1 MEANQLNT
9 NEVLKR
15 RRLLCVVPW
24 SHVSRVHIGV
34 SWSFAVSRFLGF
46 AHVFFAY
53 LAASVALLLLFL
65 RLFIAVSQQ
74 PEGSFMCVILLSE
87 AVN

>member
-9 NEVLKR
+9 NEVLQR
-15 RRLLCVVPW
+15 RRLLCA
-24 SHVSRVHIGV
+24 VSLRHACCVHIGV
-34 SWSFAVSRFLGF
+34 SWPFAVSRFLGF

-53 LAASVALLLLFL
+53 LVASVALLLLFL

-74 PEGSFMCVILLSE
+74 SKGSFMYVILLSE

>member
-1 MEANQLNT
+1 M
-9 NEVLKR
+9 VFCR
-15 RRLLCVVPW
+15 VV
-24 SHVSRVHIGV
+24 
-34 SWSFAVSRFLGF
+34 FLRFC
-46 AHVFFAY
+46 AYFFAY

-74 PEGSFMCVILLSE
+74 PKGSFMYVILLSE